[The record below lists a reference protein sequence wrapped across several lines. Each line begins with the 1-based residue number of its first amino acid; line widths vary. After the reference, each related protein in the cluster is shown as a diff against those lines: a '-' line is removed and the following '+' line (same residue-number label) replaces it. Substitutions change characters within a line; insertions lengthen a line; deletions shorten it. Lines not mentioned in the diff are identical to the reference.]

1 MKPMPNTMQEIHADS
16 LWVAAL
22 PFRFF
27 GLEMGARMTIVRLG
41 DSSLLVICPIDLTPP
56 LRAEL
61 DALGKVRA
69 VVAPNRFHYL
79 CVAEYSQAFPDAA
92 LFLAPGLKLKD
103 VSVRGTVG
111 EHAEPLWSDVL
122 DQTFFLGNKL
132 EQEVVFYHRASRT
145 LILTDLCFN
154 LNRSPNP
161 WQRVMSRMFG
171 THKGFGPSFLSRV
184 TTRDRKAARTSLK
197 RVLQWDFDRI
207 IVAHGE
213 ILHSGGKAALQ
224 KAFHW
229 L

>member
-1 MKPMPNTMQEIHADS
+1 MPDTMLHELHADS
-16 LWVAAL
+16 LWIATL
-22 PFRFF
+22 PFRFL

-41 DSSLLVICPIDLTPP
+41 DGSLLVICPIDLTPP

-61 DALGKVRA
+61 DALGTVRA

-79 CVAEYSQAFPDAA
+79 CVAEYSRAFPDAA
-92 LFLAPGLKLKD
+92 LYLAPGLKLKN
-103 VSVRGTVG
+103 VSVRGTLG
-111 EHAEPLWSDVL
+111 ERVEPLWSDVL

-154 LNRSPNP
+154 LSRSRNRV
-161 WQRVMSRMFG
+161 QRIVSRLFG

-184 TTRDRKAARTSLK
+184 TTRDRKAAQASLK
-197 RVLQWDFDRI
+197 RVLQWDFDRV

-213 ILHSGGKAALQ
+213 VLHSGGKPALQ
-224 KAFHW
+224 KAFRW